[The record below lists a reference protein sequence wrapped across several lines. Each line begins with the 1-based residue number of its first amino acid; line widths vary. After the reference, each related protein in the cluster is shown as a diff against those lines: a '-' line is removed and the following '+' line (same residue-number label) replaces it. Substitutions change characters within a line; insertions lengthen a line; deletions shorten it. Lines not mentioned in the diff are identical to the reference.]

1 MNWKAENKT
10 SLIPLF
16 SWILFSAAFLLVI
29 YAAFWSYFGTIPITI
44 KGKGIFVSKNGL
56 LNVQT
61 KIDGTI
67 SQIFVTPG
75 TVVKKGDTLIEIR
88 DSQTE
93 LQYQEAQIRV
103 DTLTRQI
110 EKLKEEIE
118 LEAAAEQK
126 ALLIR
131 IKAAE
136 YSIVQI
142 IDVIDFL
149 NREIVKRKELVKEGL
164 ISDSLL
170 IAADQNI
177 TLKKIELEEK
187 ITLLASLNARLNK
200 EYRTEEMRTK
210 EHQLLTDQHQRDLLK
225 VAIDL
230 GKITSPQDGKVL
242 EILVNPGDEV
252 HIGKALVWME
262 SLVDPDEKEYVVYG
276 FFPVEMGKRINL
288 GMFVDLEV
296 STVNFKK
303 YGYLKGKVEEVSPF
317 AVTKDNIRS
326 KIQNSVLVDYL
337 TDQSTAVVQVLV
349 KPEKNPELP
358 DAYVWSSGKQPPIE
372 LSTGTVAKISATVEK
387 VRPIYYLIPL
397 PQLKYH

>member
-44 KGKGIFVSKNGL
+44 KGKGIFVSQSGL